1 MILNSATVKIK
12 FLIVLFI
19 INVQVFAQK
28 TTINGTIVMP
38 EGTLVILNELGEQK
52 LKALDSAYV
61 AKDGKFTLSVETKE
75 DLLCFITFDGS
86 KPPGVTMIV
95 PVGKKM
101 NVTVNNLAGYDY
113 IIDGK
118 ENSEITKLN
127 SILAEYD
134 LKLRMFNQRV
144 SEMDAASMS
153 EQEKAVIGTQYSNL
167 VNERTEKIKSF
178 IKDGKG
184 DLSAYF
190 AALYLFSEIQPPL
203 IFLAKKKLDEGSP
216 KSKYTERIGQIASQ
230 FGVTEEGAPAP
241 EIALE
246 DTEGNIAK
254 LSSLK
259 GKVVL
264 IDFWASWCGPCRR
277 ENPNLKR
284 VYDKYKSQGFEI
296 FGVSLDNNKSG
307 WLAAIQKDDLTWYHV
322 SDLKGWG
329 SSAAQLYGV
338 RGIPKT
344 FLLDRD
350 GNILKVDMRAEELDL
365 FLAEYFANNK

>member
-1 MILNSATVKIK
+1 MILNSATVKIT
-12 FLIVLFI
+12 FLIGLFI
-19 INVQVFAQK
+19 TSVQVFAQK
-28 TTINGTIVMP
+28 TSINGTIGMP

-61 AKDGKFTLSVETKE
+61 GKDGKFTLSVETKE

-86 KPPGVTMIV
+86 KPPGVTLIV
-95 PVGKKM
+95 PAGKKM

-113 IIDGK
+113 KIDGK
-118 ENSEITKLN
+118 ENTEIIKLN

-134 LKLRMFNQRV
+134 VKLRMFNQRV

-167 VNERTEKIKSF
+167 VDERTEKIKSF

-203 IFLAKKKLDEGSP
+203 IFIAKKKLEEGSP
-216 KSKYTERIGQIASQ
+216 KSKYTERMVQIASQ
-230 FGVTEEGAPAP
+230 FGTTVEGAPAP

-246 DTEGNIAK
+246 DTEGNIVK

-277 ENPNLKR
+277 ENPNVKR

-307 WLAAIQKDDLTWYHV
+307 WLAAIQKDNLTWYHV
-322 SDLKGWG
+322 SDLKGWS

-350 GNILKVDMRAEELDL
+350 GNILKVDMRAEELDV
-365 FLAEYFANNK
+365 FLAEYFAKN